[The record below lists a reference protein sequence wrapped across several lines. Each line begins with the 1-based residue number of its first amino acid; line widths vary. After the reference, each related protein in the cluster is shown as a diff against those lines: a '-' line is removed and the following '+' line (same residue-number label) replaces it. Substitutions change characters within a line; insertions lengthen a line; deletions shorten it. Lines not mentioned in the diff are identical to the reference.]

1 MNKTIPI
8 LTSLSLVIGACAPM
22 QTDAYGNPISGQ
34 YGGGSM
40 VAPAA
45 GALGGGAISGL
56 ACSQLGRGNGKTAIV
71 GACSMLGG
79 IAGLLMGYQYSQQR
93 QVAQAQQVPRVPMM
107 APTPT
112 AQPPYEGEGNLK
124 LGQTFANPSTG
135 EYCREFQHSAKV
147 AGKVRQIYGTACQQ
161 PDGTWKVI
169 S

>member
-8 LTSLSLVIGACAPM
+8 LASLSLVIGACAPM
-22 QTDAYGNPISGQ
+22 QTDAYGNPIGGQ

-56 ACSQLGRGNGKTAIV
+56 ACSQLGKGNGKTAIV

-79 IAGLLMGYQYSQQR
+79 ITGLLMGLQYSQQR
-93 QVAQAQQVPRVPMM
+93 QVAQAYQNPRVPLQ
-107 APTPT
+107 
-112 AQPPYEGEGNLK
+112 QPQAMQDEGVLRMGK
-124 LGQTFANPSTG
+124 TFSDPSTG
-135 EYCREFQHSAKV
+135 EYCREFQHTAKV
-147 AGKVRQIYGTACQQ
+147 SGKTQKLYGTACQQ